1 MSIPKAVDRG
11 GLLGAG
17 HARWST
23 IELEGLAG
31 GPVQHR
37 RLPLLGDGLAAVA
50 GRKNFWLVHA
60 WLSRNAIIL
69 SCVSDDKLASVLPW

>member
-1 MSIPKAVDRG
+1 MTVPKAVDRG

-17 HARWST
+17 HARRST

-50 GRKNFWLVHA
+50 GR
-60 WLSRNAIIL
+60 
-69 SCVSDDKLASVLPW
+69 